1 MIQQVK
7 KKKDI
12 VLLHRPSHSQAE
24 TSPTRLAQPI
34 LIAFGISQ
42 KKKKKRKK
50 KERKERK
57 GKERK
62 GGIKRKKRERKR
74 KEDKRKRLKLQERYA
89 PLPPDSAE
97 SGALTFSQSPTY

>member
-50 KERKERK
+50 RKGRK

-62 GGIKRKKRERKR
+62 GKGESKGKKEKGRERKT
-74 KEDKRKRLKLQERYA
+74 KER
-89 PLPPDSAE
+89 
-97 SGALTFSQSPTY
+97 G